1 MQASHQPPRE
11 FIIMRLY
18 HHPIS
23 SNARRAVMTAHHLG
37 LPLELVQ
44 IDLSSADQRK
54 HLLALNPN
62 EKIPVLVDG
71 DFILWESCAI
81 MQYLA
86 DKTPGQT
93 VYPTELRARADV
105 NRWMFWSAQHFAPA
119 IAIFYWENFIKGL
132 IGAGRPDTIE
142 LQRGLIELETFAG
155 VLDGHLAQRQWVS
168 GTGLTLADL
177 ALAAPLMAAAPG
189 RVPLARYGNLLA
201 WFSRVQELDAWRQT
215 ALEEELAMA

>member
-1 MQASHQPPRE
+1 
-11 FIIMRLY
+11 MRLY

-23 SNARRAVMTAHHLG
+23 SNARRAVMTARHLG

-44 IDLSSADQRK
+44 IELSSADQRK

-142 LQRGLIELETFAG
+142 LQRGLVDLETFAG
-155 VLDGHLAQRQWVS
+155 VLDRHLAQRQWVS

-177 ALAAPLMAAAPG
+177 ALAAPLMAAEPG
-189 RVPLARYGNLLA
+189 RVPLAQYSNLLA

-215 ALEEELAMA
+215 ALEEELAMV

>member
-1 MQASHQPPRE
+1 
-11 FIIMRLY
+11 MRLY

-37 LPLELVQ
+37 QPLELVLL
-44 IDLSSADQRK
+44 DLSSSEQRK
-54 HLLALNPN
+54 HLLSLNPN

-105 NRWMFWSAQHFAPA
+105 NRWMFWSAQHLTPA
-119 IAIFYWENFIKGL
+119 ISIFYWENFIKGL
-132 IGAGRPDTIE
+132 IGAGQPDPVE
-142 LQRGLIELETFAG
+142 LSRGAVDLEAVAS
-155 VLDGHLAQRQWVS
+155 VLDGHLARRQWVC
-168 GTGLTLADL
+168 GDGLTLADL
-177 ALAAPLMAAAPG
+177 AIAAPLMASGPG
-189 RVPLARYGNLLA
+189 RVPLAPYHHLQA
-201 WFSRVQELDAWRQT
+201 WFGRMQELEAWRHT
-215 ALEEELAMA
+215 ALEEELMVA

>member
-1 MQASHQPPRE
+1 
-11 FIIMRLY
+11 MRLY

-23 SNARRAVMTAHHLG
+23 SNARRVVMTAYHLQ
-37 LPLELVQ
+37 LPLDLVLL
-44 IDLSSADQRK
+44 DLSSAEQRK

-93 VYPTELRARADV
+93 VYPSELRARADV

-132 IGAGRPDTIE
+132 IGAGRPDPVE
-142 LQRGLIELETFAG
+142 LRRGLADLERFAG
-155 VLDGHLAQRQWVS
+155 VLDGHLAQRRWVS
-168 GTGLTLADL
+168 GSGLTLADL
-177 ALAAPLMAAAPG
+177 AIAAPLMAAEPG
-189 RVPLARYGNLLA
+189 RVPLQQYANLQA

-215 ALEEELAMA
+215 ALEEEFMVA

>member
-1 MQASHQPPRE
+1 ML
-11 FIIMRLY
+11 MRLY

-23 SNARRAVMTAHHLG
+23 TNARRAVMTAHHLG

-93 VYPTELRARADV
+93 IYPTEMRARADV
-105 NRWMFWSAQHFAPA
+105 NRWLFWSTQHFAPA

-132 IGAGRPDTIE
+132 IGAGRPDPVE
-142 LQRGLIELETFAG
+142 LQRGLVDLETFAG

-168 GTGLTLADL
+168 GAGMTLADL
-177 ALAAPLMAAAPG
+177 ALAAPLMAAEPG
-189 RVPLARYGNLLA
+189 CVPLAQYGNLLA

-215 ALEEELAMA
+215 ALEEELATA